1 MNLHLTEN
9 QKTVIRIANDNGGV
23 VTKKQVC
30 EVIRYYYNT
39 EKHVGDI
46 LSRMV
51 KKNILKRIKPG
62 VFEISTGNKQ
72 EEPNPNQIS
81 IFD

>member
-1 MNLHLTEN
+1 MALTEN
-9 QKTVIRIANDNGGV
+9 QKTVLNLCHVNGGS

-30 EVIRYYYNT
+30 EVIRFYCNT

-51 KKNILKRIKPG
+51 KSNLLKRVKPG
-62 VFEISTGNKQ
+62 VFETSSGIKQ
-72 EEPNPNQIS
+72 ELNIENQTEL
-81 IFD
+81 F